1 MAELSW
7 PDERAAAA
15 GEPHWNQPRSNL
27 CLDFHGDPARAGLT
41 VFSDGNH
48 HMALQQCLQAF
59 LSQHAEIGDIFYAT
73 TPPGVLL
80 QWLDAG
86 SIVVG
91 NLRLSLRPQLF
102 ISPPKILERVIA
114 AGHATAQA
122 AFMRSRGN
130 VLLVRKAN
138 PRNIRGVAD
147 LARADVTVF
156 LSNPLTETPSYQ
168 VYAETL
174 RRVAAR
180 QGITL
185 DFLDAAPDAPHPR
198 VIFGERIH
206 HRELPQALADG
217 RADVA
222 PVFYHLALRYTRIF
236 PELFE
241 IVACD
246 GGQSE
251 PTPCPEQVISDFNL
265 ALIGDGGRWGG
276 ALHEFLLSHESAE
289 IYRYHGLTPDDK
301 NTASRR

>member
-7 PDERAAAA
+7 PEERAGAVDD
-15 GEPHWNQPRSNL
+15 PRWTQSRSNI
-27 CLDFHGDPARAGLT
+27 CLDFHGDPLRAGVV

-59 LSQHAEIGDIFYAT
+59 LARHVEIGDIFYAT

-102 ISPPKILERVIA
+102 ISPPKVLERVIA

-122 AFMRSRGN
+122 PFMRSRGN

-138 PRNIRGVAD
+138 PKHIRGVSD

-156 LSNPLTETPSYQ
+156 LSNPQTETPSYQ

-174 RRVAAR
+174 RRFAAR
-180 QGITL
+180 QGVTL
-185 DFLDAAPDAPHPR
+185 DFLNAGPDVPHPR
-198 VIFGERIH
+198 VVFGERIH

-222 PVFYHLALRYTRIF
+222 PVYYHLALRYTRIF
-236 PELFE
+236 PELFK
-241 IVACD
+241 IVAID
-246 GGQSE
+246 GGAPE
-251 PTPCPEQVISDFNL
+251 PVSCPEQVISEFHL
-265 ALIGDGGRWGG
+265 ALIGDGGLRGG
-276 ALHEFLLSHESAE
+276 ALREFLLSAE
-289 IYRYHGLTPDDK
+289 AVAIYRHHGLTPALK
-301 NTASRR
+301 